1 MSPQP
6 DHKTSKATIPSVLDH
21 GCERPACADIQQMLH
36 QHQQQMLLSRPPNTT
51 TKGTN
56 TTTVDAKATSSS
68 SNVESRN
75 DTSECPADT
84 RTLGSASWTLLH
96 SMVRVCLQCIVIRF
110 G

>member
-6 DHKTSKATIPSVLDH
+6 DRKTSKATIPSVLDH
-21 GCERPACADIQQMLH
+21 DCERPACADIQQMFH
-36 QHQQQMLLSRPPNTT
+36 QHQQQMLSSRPPNTT
-51 TKGTN
+51 TKRTN
-56 TTTVDAKATSSS
+56 ATTVDTKTSSS

-96 SMVRVCLQCIVIRF
+96 SMVRLCLLCIVIRF